1 MNNSFLKE
9 WNPNAYNPKR
19 FVRKSDFR
27 IFQKD
32 MPPVFSIPAILNID
46 KFTVAG
52 VNYGFANTLS
62 LYEIRCSNGDIQY
75 SSTNSFSRPI
85 VGTGKSILLAAQ
97 DWKLQFHKLY
107 QQYRGLMDYEL
118 NEEEKRLRESFEEYI
133 TPREYHELNPL
144 KLIENG
150 RVFQKSTEELI
161 IEWANTS
168 QERLD
173 SANLLSNL
181 SFLLPG
187 DWFEATVT
195 RDYFTGHILKIE
207 NVQKTECLDDVS
219 LDGLDH
225 LFEL

>member
-1 MNNSFLKE
+1 MNNSIPKE
-9 WNPNAYNPKR
+9 WIPNPYNPKR

-32 MPPVFSIPAILNID
+32 IQVYYFPVIYVD
-46 KFTVAG
+46 KFTVTG
-52 VNYGFANTLS
+52 VNYGFANTLL
-62 LYEIRCSNGDIQY
+62 LYGSHCPNGDIQY
-75 SSTNSFSRPI
+75 SSTNSFSRSI
-85 VGTGKSILLAAQ
+85 KGTGKTLRLAEQ
-97 DWKLQFHKLY
+97 DWKFQFHKLY

-118 NEEEKRLRESFEEYI
+118 NDEEKRLRESFEEYI

-150 RVFQKSTEELI
+150 RVFRKSTEEI
-161 IEWANTS
+161 IVEWANTS
-168 QERLD
+168 QEHLD